1 MHQSKLEKL
10 ICIFEFK
17 GNWGVLAIKEQIA
30 QIIITL
36 FYRFYGKNDKIFSHY
51 LSSLPGSRYKKVH
64 WLRSPLGRSN
74 ITRCEET
81 GSFVCKHRRTEEA
94 KTEVYIFAY
103 KIFAKSFF
111 KKLENYCNVMP
122 CPKKVKP
129 LQSDIAFPYLKLF
142 DNKYNRD
149 KVFKNGPSKI
159 YRRQPLKNLKRYGL
173 PNQTIPLQM
182 F

>member
-1 MHQSKLEKL
+1 M
-10 ICIFEFK
+10 
-17 GNWGVLAIKEQIA
+17 AIKEQIA

-36 FYRFYGKNDKIFSHY
+36 FYRFYGKNDNIFSHY
-51 LSSLPGSRYKKVH
+51 LSSLPGSHYKKVH

-74 ITRCEET
+74 ITLREET
-81 GSFVCKHRRTEEA
+81 SSFVCKHRRTEEA
-94 KTEVYIFAY
+94 KTKAYIFVY

-111 KKLENYCNVMP
+111 KKLQNYCNVLS

-142 DNKYNRD
+142 DNKYNRE

-159 YRRQPLKNLKRYGL
+159 CGKQPLKNLKR
-173 PNQTIPLQM
+173 
-182 F
+182 